1 MGTRALD
8 GAPAKGGGAYAPPLR
23 PIAPVV
29 VLALFCCGLY
39 GILHSVPDRS
49 LVLEIVRQSAYLAPF
64 FLAAIAS
71 LVAYR
76 RASDRER
83 RLWRGL
89 VVGLLLISL
98 SEAYVSVLVLER
110 RVLTPDA
117 STLPMVVS
125 MIAAVVLI
133 ATLFRLT
140 DFRTLSRSVG
150 VRHIIDAAGTSLLLF
165 GAVLALFAVPI
176 TARYP
181 ASGAIDDLAAA
192 LYAVLGILM
201 LIATAVNFATRGW
214 SHWREC
220 ERRVI
225 VGVGIYGLAT
235 ALWPLW
241 YLGSVLNRP
250 LAWDAI
256 IEIMWMAGAFMVFS
270 GAVTRLRVEGAD
282 PRFLTLPRMRP
293 RRHGSLSMT
302 MPTLFT
308 FGIPLFGSM
317 ALLGSADSLTRT
329 AYAITA
335 LGLTFVVAG
344 RSAVSAIENEFLF
357 DKAVND
363 PLTELYGHRY
373 FHERLKLELEMAAR
387 RGARVSVVVL
397 DLDGFSRINGAHGH
411 AFGDAVLQSAASAI
425 RGACRASDV
434 VCRLGAD
441 EFAIILPEA
450 NDPDMT
456 GVAERIQH
464 ALLGVDTGESGQLTA
479 SIGLASYP
487 QDSVEQDDLLRKAD
501 GALYWA
507 KYHGK
512 NRVVAFDE
520 SVVESLSADERIRVL
535 EEQSHLGTVRA
546 LAAAVDARDPLT
558 QFHSRNV
565 AVLSVMLAE
574 EVELDEGKR
583 QLIEIAALLHDVGK
597 IGIADRVLRKR
608 GPLNASESR
617 HIREHPGLGE
627 KILRSTQLEEILPWV
642 RHHHERWDGMGYPDG
657 LAGEAIP
664 IEARLLCICDAYDA
678 MTSGRPYRA
687 ALSST
692 AALQELDLCIGTQ
705 FDPALTEAF
714 IRLVGKRRL
723 LRPGMHSAREER
735 RMNP

>member
-1 MGTRALD
+1 MGTRAFD
-8 GAPAKGGGAYAPPLR
+8 GAPIGSRDRTSSVR
-23 PIAPVV
+23 PVAPVV
-29 VLALFCCGLY
+29 VLGLVCCGLY
-39 GILHSVPDRS
+39 GILYSVPERS
-49 LVLEIVRQSAYLAPF
+49 TLLETIRQLAYLAPF
-64 FLAAIAS
+64 FLATTAS
-71 LVAYR
+71 FFAYL

-89 VVGLLLISL
+89 SVGLLLISL
-98 SEAYVSVLVLER
+98 SEAYVSVLVLIGRPLGE
-110 RVLTPDA
+110 DS
-117 STLPMVVS
+117 STLPMLVS

-133 ATLFRLT
+133 ITLFRLT
-140 DFRTLSRSVG
+140 DFRTLSRIVG
-150 VRHIIDAAGTSLLLF
+150 VRHVTDAAGASFLF
-165 GAVLALFAVPI
+165 FGTVFAFFAVPI
-176 TARYP
+176 TAKYP
-181 ASGAIDDLAAA
+181 ASGARDDIVAAV
-192 LYAVLGILM
+192 YSVLGIIM

-225 VGVGIYGLAT
+225 VGVGIYGFAT

-241 YLGSVLNRP
+241 YLGSVLNHSLP
-250 LAWDAI
+250 WDSI
-256 IEIMWMAGAFMVFS
+256 IEILWMTGAFMVFS
-270 GAVTRLRVEGAD
+270 GAITRLRTEHD
-282 PRFLTLPRMRP
+282 EPRFLTLPRMRP
-293 RRHGSLSMT
+293 KRHGSLSIT

-317 ALLGSADSLTRT
+317 ALFGSADSLTRT
-329 AYAITA
+329 VYAITA

-363 PLTELYGHRY
+363 PLTDLYGHRY
-373 FHERLKLELEMAAR
+373 FHERLQVELDMAGR
-387 RGARVSVVVL
+387 RGNRLSVAVL
-397 DLDGFSRINGAHGH
+397 DLDGFSRINAAHGH
-411 AFGDAVLQSAASAI
+411 AFGDSVLTSAAGAI
-425 RGACRASDV
+425 RTACRASDV

-450 NDPDMT
+450 SDVDRS
-456 GVAERIQH
+456 GVAERIRE
-464 ALLGVDTGESGQLTA
+464 ALLEVDTGDSGLLTA
-479 SIGLASYP
+479 SIGLATYP
-487 QDSVEQDDLLRKAD
+487 QDSLERADLLRKAD

-512 NRVVAFDE
+512 DRIVAFDE
-520 SVVESLSADERIRVL
+520 SVVESLSAEDRIRML

-574 EVELDEGKR
+574 EAELDQGKR
-583 QLIEIAALLHDVGK
+583 QLIEVAALLHDVGK
-597 IGIADRVLRKR
+597 IGISDRVLRKR
-608 GPLNASESR
+608 GPLNTSELR

-642 RHHHERWDGMGYPDG
+642 RHHHERWDGTGYPDG

-664 IEARLLCICDAYDA
+664 LEARLLCICDAYDA

-705 FDPALTEAF
+705 FDPTLTETF

-723 LRPGMHSAREER
+723 LRPDMNSAREEH
-735 RMNP
+735 

>member
-8 GAPAKGGGAYAPPLR
+8 GDPVGGRENRTSPVR
-23 PIAPVV
+23 PVAPVV
-29 VLALFCCGLY
+29 VLGVVCCGLY
-39 GILHSVPDRS
+39 GILYSVPQRS
-49 LVLEIVRQSAYLAPF
+49 QVLEIIRQLAYLAPF
-64 FLAAIAS
+64 FLATIAT
-71 LVAYR
+71 LMAYL

-89 VVGLLLISL
+89 TVGLLLISL
-98 SEAYVSVLVLER
+98 SEAYVSVLVLIGR
-110 RVLTPDA
+110 PLGGDSSA
-117 STLPMVVS
+117 LPMVVS

-133 ATLFRLT
+133 VSLFRLT
-140 DFRTLSRSVG
+140 DFRTLSRAVG
-150 VRHIIDAAGTSLLLF
+150 VRHITDAAGASFLLF
-165 GAVLALFAVPI
+165 GTVLALFAVPM
-176 TARYP
+176 TAKYP
-181 ASGAIDDLAAA
+181 TSGPVEDIAAA
-192 LYAVLGILM
+192 TYSVLGLIM

-225 VGVGIYGLAT
+225 VGVGIYGFAT
-235 ALWPLW
+235 AMWPLW
-241 YLGSVLNRP
+241 YLGSVLNRSLP
-250 LAWDAI
+250 WDSI
-256 IEIMWMAGAFMVFS
+256 IEILWMTGAFMVFS
-270 GAVTRLRVEGAD
+270 GAITRLRVGRNE

-293 RRHGSLSMT
+293 RRHGSLSIT
-302 MPTLFT
+302 MPTLYT
-308 FGIPLFGSM
+308 FGIPVFGAM
-317 ALLGSADSLTRT
+317 AFLGSSDPLTRT
-329 AYAITA
+329 AYGLTA

-344 RSAVSAIENEFLF
+344 RSAVAAIENEFLF

-363 PLTELYGHRY
+363 PLTELFGHRY
-373 FHERLKLELEMAAR
+373 FHERLQLELDMAGR
-387 RGARVSVVVL
+387 RGSQLSVAVL

-425 RGACRASDV
+425 RSACRGSDV

-450 NDPDMT
+450 SDPDRT
-456 GVAERIQH
+456 GVAERIRS
-464 ALLGVDTGESGQLTA
+464 ALLEVDTGESGLLTA
-479 SIGLASYP
+479 SIGLATYP
-487 QDSVEQDDLLRKAD
+487 QDSLERSDLLRKAD

-512 NRVVAFDE
+512 DRIVAFDA
-520 SVVESLSADERIRVL
+520 SVVESLCADDRIRML

-574 EVELDEGKR
+574 EAELDEEKR
-583 QLIEIAALLHDVGK
+583 QLIEVAALLHDVGK
-597 IGIADRVLRKR
+597 IGISDRVLRKR
-608 GPLNASESR
+608 GPLNASELR

-642 RHHHERWDGMGYPDG
+642 RHHHERWDGAGYPDG

-664 IEARLLCICDAYDA
+664 LEARLLCICDAYDA

-705 FDPALTEAF
+705 FDPLLTEAF

-723 LRPGMHSAREER
+723 LRPDTSSVREAHAD
-735 RMNP
+735 N